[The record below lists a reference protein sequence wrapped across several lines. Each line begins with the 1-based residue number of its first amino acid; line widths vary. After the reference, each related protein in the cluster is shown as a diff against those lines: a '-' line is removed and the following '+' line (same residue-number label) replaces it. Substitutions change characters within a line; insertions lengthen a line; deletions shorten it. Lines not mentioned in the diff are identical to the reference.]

1 VQRGGLGGEVG
12 GWGRTPRATTSPG
25 VGGSHQLGR
34 ERRGRGT
41 SVPIANWRWVLDL
54 DSRHKRD
61 GPPPTRLWPSSW
73 NLAKVGWAAALRA
86 GRMPGKRPSR
96 WPGAWQTAISLAGCL
111 ANGHLA
117 SPPWPNAWQTAISR
131 GARIRE
137 RSPPREAVLTPPIC
151 AMAQCPANGHLVRAP
166 PLRRPPRTL
175 ALGRLWGAGNAVL
188 GRKNGNRPLCPLCG
202 VGIYN
207 RKYR

>member
-1 VQRGGLGGEVG
+1 MSAFTNTLYLVRLRRYRTHSSHNTASYAQLQPVG
-12 GWGRTPRATTSPG
+12 CSRAASIDTRKP
-25 VGGSHQLGR
+25 
-34 ERRGRGT
+34 
-41 SVPIANWRWVLDL
+41 P
-54 DSRHKRD
+54 DSSLCRV
-61 GPPPTRLWPSSW
+61 GPPPTRLWPSSR

-137 RSPPREAVLTPPIC
+137 RSPPREAVLTPFVC
-151 AMAQCPANGHLVRAP
+151 AMAQCPANGHLVRAQT
-166 PLRRPPRTL
+166 PPRRRREMAVCQAPGQRDGHLPGIRPALRAAAHPTL
-175 ALGRLWGAGNAVL
+175 A
-188 GRKNGNRPLCPLCG
+188 KF
-202 VGIYN
+202 
-207 RKYR
+207 

>member
-1 VQRGGLGGEVG
+1 MNTRFLFARWLRLGVLSVNME
-12 GWGRTPRATTSPG
+12 
-25 VGGSHQLGR
+25 QLGNCVTR
-34 ERRGRGT
+34 TGYRCT
-41 SVPIANWRWVLDL
+41 NLVLSDTTWGVR
-54 DSRHKRD
+54 SWY
-61 GPPPTRLWPSSW
+61 LW
-73 NLAKVGWAAALRA
+73 
-86 GRMPGKRPSR
+86 PGKRPSR

-188 GRKNGNRPLCPLCG
+188 GRKNGNRPLCPKCG
-202 VGIYN
+202 VSTLRGS
-207 RKYR
+207 